1 MTTTQSITMNSR
13 LVELGTLVDN
23 HATSIQ
29 RKGATAIEDFFI
41 EYEQDVY
48 EPSDVLT
55 AKLLHY
61 LTDIQ
66 VRDYALGL
74 LEPDNADRIIPALLY
89 LVNNAPIDTI
99 YINAPASLLA
109 ALHYEMGNTADA
121 FLILSTAQADYSLAR
136 LLDRVFRYGWTPEG
150 FAKMRAKL
158 HPEVVTNIFG
168 EDK

>member
-1 MTTTQSITMNSR
+1 MTTTQSITMNDR
-13 LVELGTLVDN
+13 LVELGTLIEN

-29 RKGATAIEDFFI
+29 RAGAEMIEAFFNTHQQGDNVDDDTVAQI
-41 EYEQDVY
+41 LY
-48 EPSDVLT
+48 
-55 AKLLHY
+55 Y

-89 LVNNAPIDTI
+89 LIDQAPTDTI
-99 YINAPASLLA
+99 YISAPASLLA

-121 FLILSTAQADYSLAR
+121 YLILSTAQADYSLAR
-136 LLDRVFRYGWTPEG
+136 LLDRVFRYGWTPSG

-158 HPEVVTNIFG
+158 HPQVVTSIFG

>member
-1 MTTTQSITMNSR
+1 MTTIQSITMNDR

-23 HATSIQ
+23 NATSIQ
-29 RKGATAIEDFFI
+29 RKGATAIEDFFK

-74 LEPDNADRIIPALLY
+74 LEPDNADKIIPALLY
-89 LVNNAPIDTI
+89 LIDQAPTDTI

-109 ALHYEMGNTADA
+109 ALHYEMGNTANA
-121 FLILSTAQADYSLAR
+121 FLILSTAQQDYSLAR
-136 LLDRVFRYGWTPEG
+136 LLNRVFTYGWTPSG
-150 FAKMRAKL
+150 FAKLRAEL
-158 HPEVVTNIFG
+158 HPQVIANIFG

>member
-29 RKGATAIEDFFI
+29 RAGAEMIEALFNRHKQGHNVDDDTVAQI
-41 EYEQDVY
+41 LY
-48 EPSDVLT
+48 
-55 AKLLHY
+55 Y

-74 LEPDNADRIIPALLY
+74 LEPNNADRIIPALLY
-89 LVNNAPIDTI
+89 LIDKAPTDTI

-136 LLDRVFRYGWTPEG
+136 LLDRVFRYDWTPEG

>member
-1 MTTTQSITMNSR
+1 MTTTQSITMNDR
-13 LVELGTLVDN
+13 LVELGTLVEN

-29 RKGATAIEDFFI
+29 RAGAEMIEAFFNTHQQGDNVDDDTVAQI
-41 EYEQDVY
+41 LY
-48 EPSDVLT
+48 
-55 AKLLHY
+55 Y

-89 LVNNAPIDTI
+89 LIDQAPTDTI
-99 YINAPASLLA
+99 YISAPASLLA

-158 HPEVVTNIFG
+158 HPQVKEGIFG
-168 EDK
+168 

>member
-1 MTTTQSITMNSR
+1 MTTTQSITMNDQ
-13 LVELGTLVDN
+13 LVKLGTLVDN

-29 RKGATAIEDFFI
+29 RAGAEMIEALFNTHQQGDNVDDDTVTQI
-41 EYEQDVY
+41 LY
-48 EPSDVLT
+48 
-55 AKLLHY
+55 Y

-89 LVNNAPIDTI
+89 LIDKAPTDTI
-99 YINAPASLLA
+99 YISAPASLLA

-136 LLDRVFRYGWTPEG
+136 LLDRVFRYNWTPSG
-150 FAKMRAKL
+150 FAKMRKEL
-158 HPEVVTNIFG
+158 HPQVIANIFG

>member
-1 MTTTQSITMNSR
+1 MTTTQSITMNDR

-29 RKGATAIEDFFI
+29 RAGAEMIEALFNTHQQGDNVDDDTVTQI
-41 EYEQDVY
+41 LY
-48 EPSDVLT
+48 
-55 AKLLHY
+55 Y

-89 LVNNAPIDTI
+89 LIDKAPTDTI
-99 YINAPASLLA
+99 YISAPASLLA

-121 FLILSTAQADYSLAR
+121 FLILSTAQADYTLAR
-136 LLDRVFRYGWTPEG
+136 LLDRVFRYHWTPSG
-150 FAKMRAKL
+150 FAKMRKEL
-158 HPEVVTNIFG
+158 HPQVVTNIFG

>member
-1 MTTTQSITMNSR
+1 MTTTQSITMNDR

-29 RKGATAIEDFFI
+29 RTGAKMIEAFLNTHGEDSIADVETTAN
-41 EYEQDVY
+41 
-48 EPSDVLT
+48 
-55 AKLLHY
+55 LLYY

-74 LEPDNADRIIPALLY
+74 LGDNDYNHTVNALKY
-89 LVNNAPIDTI
+89 LVENAPIDTI

-150 FAKMRAKL
+150 FAKMRAEL
-158 HPEVVTNIFG
+158 HPQVIANIFG

>member
-48 EPSDVLT
+48 EPSDVQT

-136 LLDRVFRYGWTPEG
+136 LLDRVFRYNWTPSG
-150 FAKMRAKL
+150 FAKMRKEL
-158 HPEVVTNIFG
+158 HPQVIANIFG